1 MISISDKVKR
11 TLFVIIGTLFLI
23 IGFIG
28 VVIPVLPTTPFLLLA
43 AACYIRGSKRIHN
56 WMINNSIFGD
66 FVKNYMERK
75 GITVKQKIITL
86 MFLWLTIII
95 SIYYLIDSIPIT
107 IALFVIAIAV
117 SAHILRI
124 RTL

>member
-1 MISISDKVKR
+1 MIDISDKVKR
-11 TLFVIIGTLFLI
+11 TLFVIAGTLFLI

-43 AACYIRGSKRIHN
+43 AACYIRGSKRIHY
-56 WMINNSIFGD
+56 WMINNKVFGD

-75 GITVKQKIITL
+75 GITFKQKVTTL
-86 MFLWLTIII
+86 IFLWLTIII
-95 SIYYLIDSIPIT
+95 SIYYFINNFPIIIT
-107 IALFVIAIAV
+107 LFVVAIAV
-117 SAHILRI
+117 SVHILRI

>member
-1 MISISDKVKR
+1 MTGLTDKVKR
-11 TLFVIIGTLFLI
+11 ILFVIFGTLFLV

-66 FVKNYMERK
+66 FVRNYMERK
-75 GITVKQKIITL
+75 GITIKQKIITL
-86 MFLWLTIII
+86 TFLWLTIGF
-95 SIYYLIDSIPIT
+95 SIYYIIDSFLIR
-107 IALFVIAIAV
+107 IALFIIATAV
-117 SAHILRI
+117 SLHILLI

>member
-1 MISISDKVKR
+1 MISISDRVKR

-56 WMINNSIFGD
+56 WMINNSILGD

-95 SIYYLIDSIPIT
+95 SIYYFIDSIPIT

>member
-1 MISISDKVKR
+1 MTGLTDKVKR
-11 TLFVIIGTLFLI
+11 ILFVIFGTLFLV

-66 FVKNYMERK
+66 FVRNYMERK
-75 GITVKQKIITL
+75 GITIKQKLITL
-86 MFLWLTIII
+86 TFLWLTIGF
-95 SIYYLIDSIPIT
+95 SIYYIIDSFLIR
-107 IALFVIAIAV
+107 IALFIIATAV
-117 SAHILRI
+117 SLHILLI